1 MFDQQ
6 GVERP
11 PQPSTVRRFDPPR
24 RVFVDIHRAL
34 SLPRRSRPADCVSL
48 RIRSEGLRLEGL
60 MPADLHAWI
69 QLMDAQWLAVLSVR
83 ASNGIGRGA
92 VTLDLVVAADCVS
105 LPDGGEAKWLDS
117 SRRPLPPVGQ

>member
-11 PQPSTVRRFDPPR
+11 LQPSTVRRFDPPR

-34 SLPRRSRPADCVSL
+34 SLPRRSRPADRVSL

-69 QLMDAQWLAVLSVR
+69 QLISLHQSTTR
-83 ASNGIGRGA
+83 TGIGM
-92 VTLDLVVAADCVS
+92 LVS
-105 LPDGGEAKWLDS
+105 
-117 SRRPLPPVGQ
+117 VG